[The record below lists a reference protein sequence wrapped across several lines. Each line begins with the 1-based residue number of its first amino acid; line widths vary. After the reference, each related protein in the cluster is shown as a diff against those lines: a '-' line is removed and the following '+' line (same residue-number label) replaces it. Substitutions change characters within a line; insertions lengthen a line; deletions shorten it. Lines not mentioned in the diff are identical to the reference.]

1 VVPEQVVNAVNV
13 FPSLYLIATVYPVI
27 NDPPSAGATQLIK
40 TLLPEIAV
48 IGATGILG
56 AVAVGITA
64 PLPWRDVAER
74 PTAFVAVTLA

>member
-1 VVPEQVVNAVNV
+1 MVPEQVVNAVNV

-56 AVAVGITA
+56 AVGITA

>member
-56 AVAVGITA
+56 AVGITA

>member
-1 VVPEQVVNAVNV
+1 
-13 FPSLYLIATVYPVI
+13 VYPVI

-56 AVAVGITA
+56 AVGITA